1 MAAHLCFLGNPKS
14 VQTLT
19 QVFPRQ
25 IFDLL
30 KVASSVVLS
39 KFLKMSSSYS
49 QFFMYMIGSCPTNNS
64 SNDDESLEALCRRR
78 QNPESYFPR
87 RYSYVIDIPVL
98 SLATNRTYANV
109 YCAQCHSDA
118 YQLAQ
123 WNISIKCNDNIEKLI
138 FLLLF
143 ILSHFLN

>member
-1 MAAHLCFLGNPKS
+1 MACIHKVCFLGNPKS

-19 QVFPRQ
+19 QVFP

-30 KVASSVVLS
+30 RVASSVVLS
-39 KFLKMSSSYS
+39 KFVKMSSLYS
-49 QFFMYMIGSCPTNNS
+49 QFFMYMIGSCPTNDS

-78 QNPESYFPR
+78 QNPESYFH

-138 FLLLF
+138 FFLF
-143 ILSHFLN
+143 FSLSYFLY

>member
-1 MAAHLCFLGNPKS
+1 
-14 VQTLT
+14 
-19 QVFPRQ
+19 
-25 IFDLL
+25 
-30 KVASSVVLS
+30 
-39 KFLKMSSSYS
+39 
-49 QFFMYMIGSCPTNNS
+49 MYMIGSCPTNDS

-78 QNPESYFPR
+78 QNPESYFPH

-138 FLLLF
+138 FFLF
-143 ILSHFLN
+143 FSLSYFLY